1 MNETREVTMVD
12 RIAGVEFRQSTKEP
26 QTIEECV
33 MALAHEC
40 RRMSDA
46 MERIAIRLRAAKL
59 VSP

>member
-1 MNETREVTMVD
+1 MVD
-12 RIAGVEFRQSTKEP
+12 RIAGVEFWQSTKEP

-46 MERIAIRLRAAKL
+46 MERIASRLRAAKL